1 MSEKKTINTEKS
13 LEKIK
18 EQLKE
23 SYDKAFKDALEK
35 ELNEDKFDWVCK
47 LHREL
52 VIRICSLIPNRPSIH
67 DRIAE
72 NMDPIIFRQ
81 MLENKAFNFESLGN
95 LINYVFG
102 WIKKLCSPFRD
113 PEIQSSID
121 DIYKMAQEGGT
132 VGKIVPHF
140 IFEVHRHIDNIE
152 KDMKGSTA
160 QDFKKFAQ
168 VKKAQFAKK

>member
-1 MSEKKTINTEKS
+1 MSEKKPVNTEKS

-23 SYDKAFKDALEK
+23 NYDKAFKDALEQ
-35 ELNEDKFDWVCK
+35 ELNNDQFDWVCK
-47 LHREL
+47 LHREM
-52 VIRICSLIPNRPSIH
+52 VIRICSLIPNRPDIH
-67 DRIAE
+67 NRIAE
-72 NMDPIIFRQ
+72 DMDPVIFRQ

-113 PEIQSSID
+113 PEIQSSVEG
-121 DIYKMAQEGGT
+121 IYKMAQEGGT
-132 VGKIVPHF
+132 IGKIVPHF
-140 IFEVHRHIDNIE
+140 IFEVHHHIDNIE

-160 QDFKKFAQ
+160 QDFKKFAEA
-168 VKKAQFAKK
+168 KKARFTKK